1 MVGVMTVVEDGMP
14 AKGEYRKFNIKT
26 QFSAPARNASG
37 IANAGGNDTGALL
50 EVLERRFTHTE
61 WPMPSLIVVD
71 GGQAQ
76 INAAQRFQERVGLM
90 IPLVSVVKDE
100 RHRPR
105 AVMGDK
111 AAARQHES
119 AILLANSEAHR
130 FAITF
135 HKKKRGD
142 TFLPSKR

>member
-1 MVGVMTVVEDGMP
+1 
-14 AKGEYRKFNIKT
+14 
-26 QFSAPARNASG
+26 
-37 IANAGGNDTGALL
+37 
-50 EVLERRFTHTE
+50 
-61 WPMPSLIVVD
+61 MPSLIVVD

-90 IPLVSVVKDE
+90 IPVVSVVKDE

-111 AAARQHES
+111 TAARQHES

-135 HKKKRGD
+135 HKKKRAKD
-142 TFLPSKR
+142 FLK